1 MVLAL
6 LRVVGQQPLEVP
18 VKNPDAGDDLAGSRC
33 PREGFRVVVPVLD
46 VLLDCLDED
55 AEGGECAAPD
65 RLPGDDVEPDFY
77 LVQPGTAGRREVKVT
92 FGCVV
97 SQASTS
103 SPLWVDRLS
112 RTTWISCSPYRAT
125 TGSPKWRVK
134 PPPSSVHNK
143 GSPGS
148 PVCAVEN
155 RLRRH
160 SCPPE
165 PASLPAELMGR

>member
-77 LVQPGTAGRREVKVT
+77 LVQPGTAGRREVKGDVWVR
-92 FGCVV
+92 GEPGVHV
-97 SQASTS
+97 I
-103 SPLWVDRLS
+103 PLWVDRLS

-125 TGSPKWRVK
+125 T
-134 PPPSSVHNK
+134 
-143 GSPGS
+143 
-148 PVCAVEN
+148 
-155 RLRRH
+155 
-160 SCPPE
+160 
-165 PASLPAELMGR
+165 